1 MSLRM
6 RFRAFFFKFHE
17 VGHFCLCLWREDS
30 VWLQFLECVGSCMF
44 PVSSH
49 NTSSLFL
56 SSALNC
62 HWCDSKQ
69 VKCERTGIGGL
80 TSIETCKRGYEF
92 CAVQTETNSSGIVV
106 QFTRGC
112 VANCPQM
119 VSKWKSNTF
128 FKSSYCRYCCNT
140 QTCNKHNRRS
150 V

>member
-1 MSLRM
+1 
-6 RFRAFFFKFHE
+6 
-17 VGHFCLCLWREDS
+17 
-30 VWLQFLECVGSCMF
+30 MF

-140 QTCNKHNRRS
+140 QTCNNITGDPCNPFAETANLRVNIAMVLCAAILSSLVTSFVQRPIF